1 MINDRPIQLPP
12 QISREERRPGLCGKK
27 SLRWLALPF
36 TLNPIVILELLL
48 LTQKSGDQEML
59 KFMSAEGQ
67 PVYVNPHTIVA
78 VQKYPD
84 AQHTTIHT
92 LGPQSPSHFCIL
104 VNEEPEA
111 VATQWREAFKQ
122 MSYLK

>member
-1 MINDRPIQLPP
+1 VLAQLTSGIQNDR
-12 QISREERRPGLCGKK
+12 K
-27 SLRWLALPF
+27 PF
-36 TLNPIVILELLL
+36 AK
-48 LTQKSGDQEML
+48 TQKSGDQEML

-78 VQKYPD
+78 VRKYPD

-111 VATQWREAFKQ
+111 VATRWPEAVKQ
-122 MSYLK
+122 ISSL

>member
-1 MINDRPIQLPP
+1 MI
-12 QISREERRPGLCGKK
+12 
-27 SLRWLALPF
+27 
-36 TLNPIVILELLL
+36 ILGL
-48 LTQKSGDQEML
+48 LTIGTQRRHDSQKSGDQEML
-59 KFMSAEGQ
+59 KFISAEGQ
-67 PVYVNPHTIVA
+67 IVYVNPHTIVA

-111 VATQWREAFKQ
+111 VATQWREAIKQ
-122 MSYLK
+122 TFPI

>member
-1 MINDRPIQLPP
+1 
-12 QISREERRPGLCGKK
+12 
-27 SLRWLALPF
+27 
-36 TLNPIVILELLL
+36 
-48 LTQKSGDQEML
+48 ML

-111 VATQWREAFKQ
+111 VATQWREAVKQ
-122 MSYLK
+122 NSSLY